1 MSNCSQI
8 SQYIRDKANRTRL
21 AIGSFY
27 AQTIVQLTERDQ
39 KTEKF
44 EQQMAKDGINLN
56 EFFKLNKVYI

>member
-8 SQYIRDKANRTRL
+8 SQYIRDKANRTRI
-21 AIGSFY
+21 AIESFY

-44 EQQMAKDGINLN
+44 EQKMTKDGK
-56 EFFKLNKVYI
+56 FKK